1 VNDIQLLRYSRQIML
16 PQVDIEGQEKLL
28 AARVLIL
35 GLGGLGSPAALYL
48 AAAGVGELVL
58 VDFDDVELS
67 NLQRQIVHQNSA
79 IGQSKVD
86 SAIRTLSALNPETRL
101 TPASRR
107 LEGADL
113 SDAIAGVDVV
123 LDASDNFET
132 RYALNDAC
140 FAIGRPL
147 VSGAGI
153 RFEGQVSVFDPRDD
167 TSPCYRCLYPEG
179 SDEALSCAENGVAAP
194 LVGIIGTVQ
203 AMEAMKLITGV
214 GDPLVGHVLYL
225 DAMAMEWHKLRLRRS
240 PDCPV
245 HA

>member
-1 VNDIQLLRYSRQIML
+1 
-16 PQVDIEGQEKLL
+16 
-28 AARVLIL
+28 
-35 GLGGLGSPAALYL
+35 
-48 AAAGVGELVL
+48 
-58 VDFDDVELS
+58 
-67 NLQRQIVHQNSA
+67 
-79 IGQSKVD
+79 
-86 SAIRTLSALNPETRL
+86 
-101 TPASRR
+101 
-107 LEGADL
+107 
-113 SDAIAGVDVV
+113 VDVV

>member
-132 RYALNDAC
+132 RYALNDAW
-140 FAIGRPL
+140 
-147 VSGAGI
+147 
-153 RFEGQVSVFDPRDD
+153 
-167 TSPCYRCLYPEG
+167 G